1 LGASAAGAA
10 AFFMPFFMAFERGDG
25 GQINK
30 LSREWSPA
38 LERWT
43 TISPLQ
49 NKGAENESTST
60 GPKARPLERA
70 PQQILIFIFCAR
82 APRAPWYPGRHPR
95 AIRRG
100 FGDFRGPPGSP
111 RDTPRPKAKKKRSQT
126 ESIEQSSKGQ
136 KQIRTSPWIWSNLPC
151 AWPSWQPSSSRPY
164 CARDVSAGARR
175 KRLVEGRCTERPM
188 YRSAT
193 RYALAPNRIVRRTF

>member
-1 LGASAAGAA
+1 MTASLKARARPPPRGEASSKIKKNLKKHVPPPETEAPTAKQISDLTYFLAFMAFFIALWGAASAGAA

-49 NKGAENESTST
+49 NKGAENESTSA

-70 PQQILIFIFCAR
+70 PQQIC
-82 APRAPWYPGRHPR
+82 
-95 AIRRG
+95 
-100 FGDFRGPPGSP
+100 PPP
-111 RDTPRPKAKKKRSQT
+111 LVPP
-126 ESIEQSSKGQ
+126 
-136 KQIRTSPWIWSNLPC
+136 PC
-151 AWPSWQPSSSRPY
+151 ASEW
-164 CARDVSAGARR
+164 VSC
-175 KRLVEGRCTERPM
+175 EIESNT
-188 YRSAT
+188 
-193 RYALAPNRIVRRTF
+193 

>member
-1 LGASAAGAA
+1 MAFFIAFLGASAAGAA

-70 PQQILIFIFCAR
+70 PQQILVFIFWAR

-111 RDTPRPKAKKKRSQT
+111 RDTPRPKPKKREAKQNRLSNRARAKNKSGRARGYGQT
-126 ESIEQSSKGQ
+126 AFMAAFIAFFIAAIMCK
-136 KQIRTSPWIWSNLPC
+136 
-151 AWPSWQPSSSRPY
+151 
-164 CARDVSAGARR
+164 
-175 KRLVEGRCTERPM
+175 
-188 YRSAT
+188 
-193 RYALAPNRIVRRTF
+193 

>member
-1 LGASAAGAA
+1 MTASLKARVRPPPRGEASSKIKQNLKKHVSPPETEPPTAKQISDLTYFLAFMAFFIAFLGASAAGAA

-70 PQQILIFIFCAR
+70 PQQILIFNMD
-82 APRAPWYPGRHPR
+82 PNQQG
-95 AIRRG
+95 
-100 FGDFRGPPGSP
+100 
-111 RDTPRPKAKKKRSQT
+111 TPRMEFRAAIQ
-126 ESIEQSSKGQ
+126 
-136 KQIRTSPWIWSNLPC
+136 
-151 AWPSWQPSSSRPY
+151 
-164 CARDVSAGARR
+164 V
-175 KRLVEGRCTERPM
+175 
-188 YRSAT
+188 
-193 RYALAPNRIVRRTF
+193 

>member
-1 LGASAAGAA
+1 MAFFIAFLGASAAGAA

-60 GPKARPLERA
+60 GPQARPLKRA
-70 PQQILIFIFCAR
+70 PQQILLFLFVAH
-82 APRAPWYPGRHPR
+82 PRAPGAPGGTP
-95 AIRRG
+95 
-100 FGDFRGPPGSP
+100 GPSVGVSATSGALPEAPGTHHDP
-111 RDTPRPKAKKKRSQT
+111 NQKTTMSQT
-126 ESIEQSSKGQ
+126 ESIEQSSTGQ
-136 KQIRTSPWIWSNLPC
+136 KQIRTSPWTWSHIPC
-151 AWPSWQPSSSRPY
+151 AWPSWLPSWPSSSRP
-164 CARDVSAGARR
+164 
-175 KRLVEGRCTERPM
+175 
-188 YRSAT
+188 
-193 RYALAPNRIVRRTF
+193 